1 MDKHALNYK
10 LAYSYKMTILVII
23 LVILTNISI
32 ANSQNSPDTI
42 ANERLQESIKAI
54 NETLAIYPAQYG
66 NSYAE
71 VSRVSVN
78 SKGKL
83 VLYKQHRGESN
94 CTASREEAFLT
105 DLEPTNITSFT
116 KANTMVISIG
126 CKNGI
131 GDCVQRFFRNSCD
144 VTFKSESY
152 QKELLIISGSNLR
165 NTEKIRIALTELI
178 SYARD
183 ESKSN
188 KAANEN
194 AINNST
200 QALTVETINPPLVLS
215 PDNIENKQTKVSLTM
230 DDVEPAERVE
240 ERKRRKKRNSNAKRP
255 ANAGQQT
262 QTEENSNEVDFDK
275 LIESILKDETKED

>member
-1 MDKHALNYK
+1 MGKHALTYK

-42 ANERLQESIKAI
+42 ANERLQEAIKAI

-165 NTEKIRIALTELI
+165 NAEKIRIALTELI
-178 SYARD
+178 GYARD

-194 AINNST
+194 AVNNST
-200 QALTVETINPPLVLS
+200 QALTEGTINPPLILL
-215 PDNIENKQTKVSLTM
+215 PNNIENKQTKVSLTM

-240 ERKRRKKRNSNAKRP
+240 ERKRRKKRNPNAKRP
-255 ANAGQQT
+255 ANAAQRS

-275 LIESILKDETKED
+275 LIKSILEDETKED

>member
-1 MDKHALNYK
+1 MDKYATYK
-10 LAYSYKMTILVII
+10 LAYSYKMTILVTI

-42 ANERLQESIKAI
+42 ANEKLQEAIKVI

-83 VLYKQHRGESN
+83 VLYKQHKGESN

-183 ESKSN
+183 ESKTSITT
-188 KAANEN
+188 NEN

-200 QALTVETINPPLVLS
+200 QALTVETINPPLVLL
-215 PDNIENKQTKVSLTM
+215 PANIENKQTKVSLTM

-255 ANAGQQT
+255 ANAGQAT
-262 QTEENSNEVDFDK
+262 QIEENSNNEVDFDK

>member
-1 MDKHALNYK
+1 MGKHALTYK

-42 ANERLQESIKAI
+42 ANERLQEAIKAI

-183 ESKSN
+183 ESKTN
-188 KAANEN
+188 KATNEN

-200 QALTVETINPPLVLS
+200 QALTVETLNPPLVLS

-240 ERKRRKKRNSNAKRP
+240 ERKRRKKRNPNAKRP
-255 ANAGQQT
+255 DNAAQPT
-262 QTEENSNEVDFDK
+262 QTEENLNEVDFDK